1 MNDSNS
7 ERLSF
12 RTVIAVAAEVSAV
25 LTLMLTWWMYQE
37 SKKVENASTAVNTA
51 LVVTTTVSLLSLTIL
66 VFITIRTLLKKVKNK
81 SHTLNSYFSQYVNS
95 DPAYLRGK
103 ETTKKKALLQKTKI
117 AIKKLDESK
126 AFEQDVY
133 YMILYALFTGVTDTI
148 NVVSILDDNEWVDTP
163 EEDEFLRVNLAV
175 KERKIHINRIFAVYK
190 SDVARKLNT
199 KSIQSF
205 IEEDRTYLHLF
216 VVFFDDLPRNIV
228 NDIGSGYIDFAK
240 FSVACD
246 VFSDNEIRGYLKTD
260 AVEVDRYYKNFMKL
274 TGYYHPL
281 NKEFEKK
288 YLSKTSNNVEATP
301 SQTDE

>member
-66 VFITIRTLLKKVKNK
+66 VLITIRTLLKKVKNK

-103 ETTKKKALLQKTKI
+103 ETKKKKALLQKTKI

-240 FSVACD
+240 FAVACD

-288 YLSKTSNNVEATP
+288 IFVKNF
-301 SQTDE
+301 

>member
-66 VFITIRTLLKKVKNK
+66 VLITIRTLLKKVKNK

-103 ETTKKKALLQKTKI
+103 ETKKKKALLQKTKI

-216 VVFFDDLPRNIV
+216 VVFFNDLPRNIV

-240 FSVACD
+240 FAVACD

-281 NKEFEKK
+281 NKEFEKNICQK
-288 YLSKTSNNVEATP
+288 LLIM
-301 SQTDE
+301 

>member
-66 VFITIRTLLKKVKNK
+66 VLITIRTLLKKVKNK

-103 ETTKKKALLQKTKI
+103 ETKKKKALLQKTKI

-240 FSVACD
+240 FAVACD

-281 NKEFEKK
+281 NKEFEKNICQK
-288 YLSKTSNNVEATP
+288 LLIM
-301 SQTDE
+301 